1 MLNFL
6 AENYKKKCLKDLIFC
21 FYPYNNGKSEIKLR
35 RIFMKRYCV
44 FFIALFLIIS
54 PSLAKD
60 HEIEFDAQAAW
71 NYIKDLASDSMLGRE
86 SGQPGGVMGEEYIAS
101 KFREWGLEPAG
112 DKGTFFQKFTIEHRH
127 VEEGVTMEIDT
138 PQERREFYYGE
149 DWRVQRYS
157 GSGHFTAEIVF
168 VGYGIHAPEKGYD
181 EYAGVDVQDK
191 VVLLGSG
198 VPPKLESRLAEKAEM
213 SQRIE
218 AAQKQGARG
227 VVVFQSSSD
236 RSRYFRVRVEKEI
249 YDPDFVILS
258 AKENVIDFIFKNL
271 KTETRQLFRKIREEN
286 KPVSFKTGEK
296 AYISVD
302 AIFDEKRPTRN
313 VLAKITGT
321 DPELKDEY
329 VIIGGHM
336 DHLGVTPM
344 GDIMNGANDNASGTA
359 VAMEIARIMKLND
372 AQPKRT
378 VIFALWAAEEQGLL
392 GSRHYAEDSLY
403 PLDQTVAYINMDM
416 VAHGTGKVPF
426 MGVYYAPQIWEV
438 LQKKVPEDILSY
450 VKPERGGPG
459 GSDHTPFLMKGV
471 PGYFIITEGAIKYH
485 HPRDDSD
492 LINPNMLKKT
502 GDFVHHAVKILA
514 NERWNFFPPMRQ
526 ETFYLKYQQL
536 INHKLSPLEGVIAG
550 HKDVENPCVDLQLS
564 YIKEPE
570 GLNGDEL
577 RVEIIKKFFS
587 ELEKIEK
594 AKGLSYYSNTRNL
607 SRTIRKGQTTVLAG
621 LRGLQSLKDY
631 PHWGKV
637 MAKQG
642 IKFAVAEDLDFLFR
656 GKALIEGGKEVY
668 ETLNTSGL
676 LLAFQK
682 LDEERVRILLENAQ
696 KPILLLQSEVPS
708 QDILKL
714 IKKKQSALG
723 LILSLDAEPSSI
735 FQKLEKAKEVLGAD
749 HLLMVNE
756 YCLWKKEGK
765 AHMKKVISHMID
777 ADYERSE
784 MRDLFSS
791 TFLNLLQKMESEGNS
806 SSSFVHPF

>member
-1 MLNFL
+1 
-6 AENYKKKCLKDLIFC
+6 
-21 FYPYNNGKSEIKLR
+21 
-35 RIFMKRYCV
+35 MKRNIV
-44 FFIALFLIIS
+44 FILALFLIVS
-54 PSLAKD
+54 PALTKD
-60 HEIEFDAQAAW
+60 GEIEFDAQSAW
-71 NYIKDLASDSMLGRE
+71 GYIKDLAADSMLGRE

-101 KFREWGLEPAG
+101 KFREWRLEPAG
-112 DKGTFFQKFTIEHRH
+112 EKGTFFQKFTIEHRH

-157 GSGHFTAEIVF
+157 GTGHFTAEIVF

-181 EYAGVDVQDK
+181 DYADVDVQGK

-198 VPPKLESRLAEKAEM
+198 IPQKMESKLGKKAEM
-213 SQRIE
+213 SKRIE
-218 AAQKQGARG
+218 TAQKQGARG

-236 RSRYFRVRVEKEI
+236 RSRYFRVRVKKEI

-258 AKENVIDFIFKNL
+258 AKENVVDFIFKNL

-286 KPVSFKTGEK
+286 KTVSFKTGEK

-336 DHLGVTPM
+336 DHLGVTPL

-392 GSRHYAEDSLY
+392 GSRHYAENPLF
-403 PLDQTVAYINMDM
+403 PLDKTVAYINMDM
-416 VAHGTGKVPF
+416 VGHGTGKVPF
-426 MGVYYAPQIWEV
+426 MGVYYGPQIWEV

-459 GSDHTPFLMKGV
+459 GSDHTPFLMEGV

-492 LINPNMLKKT
+492 LINPDMLKKT

-514 NERWNFFPPMRQ
+514 NEEGNFFPPMRQ

-550 HKDVENPCVDLQLS
+550 HKDVESPCVDLQLS
-564 YIKEPE
+564 YIEEPE
-570 GLNGDEL
+570 GLSGDEL
-577 RVEIIKKFFS
+577 RVELIKKFLS
-587 ELEKIEK
+587 GLKKIKK
-594 AKGLSYYSNTRNL
+594 AKGLSYYKDNRTL
-607 SRTIRKGQTTVLAG
+607 SSTSRKGQTTVLTG
-621 LRGLQSLKDY
+621 IRGLHSLKNY
-631 PHWGKV
+631 PQWGKV
-637 MAKQG
+637 MAEQG
-642 IKFAVAEDLDFLFR
+642 IKFALGEDPSFLFNGNALSEE
-656 GKALIEGGKEVY
+656 GKKTF

-676 LLAFQK
+676 LLAFQN
-682 LDEERVRILLENAQ
+682 LDEEKARILLENAQ

-723 LILSLDAEPSSI
+723 FILSQDKKPSSY
-735 FQKLEKAKEVLGAD
+735 FKKLEKAKEVLETD
-749 HLLMVNE
+749 HLMMVNE

-765 AHMKKVISHMID
+765 DHMKKVISHMVE

-791 TFLNLLQKMESEGNS
+791 TFLNLLQKLESEENS
-806 SSSFVHPF
+806 SSPFRHPF